1 MKSLKYLWITV
12 SILIGSVFC
21 FSGNVLAEGESNEAD
36 EIIKA
41 ATSIS
46 ISPVNKVLKLEASKV
61 YEDSFVVTNNGENEM
76 EFEVYASPYSYTF
89 SEDEGEYKLGFSK
102 ENSFTQIVRWV
113 TFKDKSGNY
122 VKNPHF
128 KAAPKESVKVTYRV
142 TTPSDIPGGGQYAVL
157 FAHTLSSSTTSS
169 GIKTEASPGLVL
181 YGRASGEATLESEV
195 KDLKIGQGLKV
206 EEEEKTIINGYAR
219 VKNNGNVDFMAYGKL
234 RVDGIFGINYYE
246 TPSNQGLVSII
257 PEVELSVTDKWEETP
272 YFGIFKVTWTVS
284 AADKTETISKIVML
298 LPAPIII
305 TIILLLTILT
315 IWIIITVR
323 RRKER
328 RSRLT
333 V

>member
-1 MKSLKYLWITV
+1 MKSLKYFWITV

-21 FSGNVLAEGESNEAD
+21 FSGNVLAEEENDETA

-61 YEDSFVVTNNGENEM
+61 YEDSFTVTNNGENEM
-76 EFEVYASPYSYTF
+76 EFEVYASPYSYTY
-89 SEDEGEYKLGFSK
+89 SEEEGEYKLGFSK

-128 KAAPKESVKVTYRV
+128 KAGPNESVKVTYRV

-195 KDLKIGQGLKV
+195 KDLKIGQGLKID
-206 EEEEKTIINGYAR
+206 EEEQTIINGYAR

-234 RVDGIFGINYYE
+234 KVEGIFGITYYE

-284 AADKTETISKIVML
+284 ATDKTETISKIVML

>member
-1 MKSLKYLWITV
+1 MKSLKYFWIAV

-21 FSGNVLAEGESNEAD
+21 FSGNVLAEGESNETD

-46 ISPVNKVLKLEASKV
+46 ISPVNKVLKLEAKKV

-76 EFEVYASPYSYTF
+76 EFEVYASPYSYTY

-142 TTPSDIPGGGQYAVL
+142 TTPSDIPGGGQYAVI

-169 GIKTEASPGLVL
+169 GIKTEASPGLIL
-181 YGRASGEATLESEV
+181 YGRANGEATLESEV

-246 TPSNQGLVSII
+246 TPSTQGLVSVI
-257 PEVELSVTDKWEETP
+257 PEVELPVTDKWEKTP

-284 AADKTETISKIVML
+284 AADKTETVSKIVML

-305 TIILLLTILT
+305 TIILLLTIIT